1 MEAHPAIPAVEKCHT
16 DPCLAPSSR
25 DTSMSA
31 TTDMD
36 QSARSS
42 SELLSAIS
50 SSAMSSESSPEKSTR
65 TKKPS
70 SSTIVTPWFVQGVPK
85 DQVRLADEV
94 KRLHNLLRLNT
105 QERERRKYVRS
116 AVQEIVQR
124 HWGGATVKVYGS
136 FAYDCSL
143 PDSAI
148 DLVVECCGEREG
160 FDKVVAEFA
169 EARMT
174 VECHY
179 NGTDADSQAFVRV
192 RGENGV
198 VANVSF
204 VSGKSPVRQG
214 VALLR
219 KLVSEYTAVPAVFAT
234 ARLVLQQVRCMDVVT
249 GGLSSYSVLLLV
261 LHAARRSANPSD
273 PGQLLV
279 DFFSLFGSS
288 AGSWKVS
295 AMSSEVQL
303 LEESSRQEHVV
314 EDPVSGADTAAD
326 CRRWPQIR
334 SVLSHCGQ
342 VLGRWQEPRAGGY
355 RGRTPLSSIL
365 AYDSL
370 WDRAHYMNGTSGA
383 PGWGM

>member
-1 MEAHPAIPAVEKCHT
+1 MVPVT
-16 DPCLAPSSR
+16 
-25 DTSMSA
+25 DTSISTA
-31 TTDMD
+31 SDPEQSN

-42 SELLSAIS
+42 SDLFGSATS
-50 SSAMSSESSPEKSTR
+50 GDSALTASPDKSAKG
-65 TKKPS
+65 KKVG
-70 SSTIVTPWFVQGVPK
+70 SSTIVTPWFVQGVTK

-94 KRLHNLLRLNT
+94 KRLHNLLRLSSK
-105 QERERRKYVRS
+105 EREQRKYIRS
-116 AVQEIVQR
+116 AVQDIVQR
-124 HWGGATVKVYGS
+124 QWRDATVKVYGS

-143 PDSAI
+143 PESAI

-160 FDKVVAEFA
+160 FDTVVAEFA

-198 VANVSF
+198 VANISF

-214 VALLR
+214 VAILR

-249 GGLSSYSVLLLV
+249 GGLSSYAVLLMV

-279 DFFSLFGSS
+279 DFFSLFGSNGS
-288 AGSWKVS
+288 AWKIS
-295 AMSSEVQL
+295 AMSREAVPL
-303 LEESSRQEHVV
+303 DDSRQEHVV
-314 EDPVSGADTAAD
+314 EDPVSGSDTAAD

-342 VLGRWQEPRAGGY
+342 VLARWQEPRTGGY

-370 WDRAHYMNGTSGA
+370 WERAHWMNGTGA
-383 PGWGM
+383 QW

>member
-1 MEAHPAIPAVEKCHT
+1 MSAAAPAAAAHVHA
-16 DPCLAPSSR
+16 DPCANSGKVPFSDR
-25 DTSMSA
+25 SMSGA
-31 TTDMD
+31 TDRD
-36 QSARSS
+36 HSNLSARSG
-42 SELLSAIS
+42 SELWSAYS
-50 SSAMSSESSPEKSTR
+50 VDSSPDKSGKG
-65 TKKPS
+65 KKPG

-85 DQVRLADEV
+85 DQIRLSDEV
-94 KRLHNLLRLNT
+94 KRLHNLLRLSS
-105 QERERRKYVRS
+105 QERDKRKYIRS
-116 AVQEIVQR
+116 AVQDIVQR
-124 HWGGATVKVYGS
+124 QWRDATVKVYGS

-160 FDKVVAEFA
+160 FDAVVAEFA

-179 NGTDADSQAFVRV
+179 NGTDADSQAFVKL

-198 VANVSF
+198 VANISF

-214 VALLR
+214 VSLLR

-249 GGLSSYSVLLLV
+249 GGLSSYAVLLMI

-279 DFFSLFGSS
+279 DFFSLFGSNGG
-288 AGSWKVS
+288 AWKIS
-295 AMSSEVQL
+295 AMSRDAEP
-303 LEESSRQEHVV
+303 LEDASRQEHVV
-314 EDPVSGADTAAD
+314 EDPTTGTDTAAD

-342 VLGRWQEPRAGGY
+342 VLARWQEPRTGGY

-370 WDRAHYMNGTSGA
+370 WERAHAMNGTGA
-383 PGWGM
+383 QW

>member
-1 MEAHPAIPAVEKCHT
+1 MEAPPAIPAVEKCHT
-16 DPCLAPSSR
+16 DPCLDNDTMAPSR
-25 DTSMSA
+25 DTSMGA
-31 TTDMD
+31 ITDME

-42 SELLSAIS
+42 SELLSAL
-50 SSAMSSESSPEKSTR
+50 SSEGSPEKSTR

-94 KRLHNLLRLNT
+94 KRLHNLLRLNS
-105 QERERRKYVRS
+105 QERDKRRYVRS

-160 FDKVVAEFA
+160 FDRVVAEFA
-169 EARMT
+169 TEARMT

-249 GGLSSYSVLLLV
+249 GGLSSYSILLLI

-279 DFFSLFGSS
+279 DFFSLFGSN

-383 PGWGM
+383 QWGS